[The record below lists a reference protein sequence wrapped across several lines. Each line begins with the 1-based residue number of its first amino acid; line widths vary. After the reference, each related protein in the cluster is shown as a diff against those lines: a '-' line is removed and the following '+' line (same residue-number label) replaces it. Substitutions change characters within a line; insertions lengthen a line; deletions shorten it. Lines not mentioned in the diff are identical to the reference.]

1 MPDVTSNTSAS
12 TTQPANKSMRE
23 SAHQSLE
30 RQDISVSEI
39 SKQIPP
45 PKTRSYGV
53 DSRHLLPMLRDLL
66 ELATVRIANS
76 KTRRHVI
83 QLGRSIR
90 QHAFDARDTLPV
102 IDHPALAAF
111 LGCKEPREI
120 VLPPIDTISLS
131 GLGFVVPYT
140 ILATIVSALNPKK
153 ILETGTFRGVGTL
166 TMALNAPAADIYTLD
181 LPEQYSPDE
190 VATLSKGDKEWVRLS
205 RTSTGFALINHPAA
219 TRIHQLRG
227 NSLTF
232 DPPAF
237 LANTDLCFIDGGH
250 SYECIKADTQ
260 TALKILS
267 PNGVIV
273 WDDYA
278 WFVDG
283 VSRYITELRNSLPL
297 YRIAGSQLVLYRSNG
312 EPIPN
317 KLTS

>member
-1 MPDVTSNTSAS
+1 M
-12 TTQPANKSMRE
+12 KE
-23 SAHQSLE
+23 
-30 RQDISVSEI
+30 
-39 SKQIPP
+39 KPP

-66 ELATVRIANS
+66 ELATIRLTNKNA
-76 KTRRHVI
+76 RRHVV

-90 QHAFDARDTLPV
+90 QHAFDARDTLPI

-111 LGCKEPREI
+111 LGCNEPREI
-120 VLPPIDTISLS
+120 ILPPIDTISLS

-140 ILATIVSALNPKK
+140 LLATIVSALNPKK
-153 ILETGTFRGVGTL
+153 IFETGTFRGVGTL
-166 TMALNAPAADIYTLD
+166 TMALNAPKADIYTLD
-181 LPEQYSPDE
+181 LPEQYTDAE
-190 VATLSKGDKEWVRLS
+190 VETLSKGDREWVRLS
-205 RTSTGFALINHPAA
+205 RTSTGFAFLGHPAA

-232 DPPAF
+232 TPPDY

-250 SYECIKADTQ
+250 SYECIKADTE

-283 VSRYITELRNSLPL
+283 VSEYLTELRRSLPL
-297 YRIAGSQLVLYRSNG
+297 HRIAGSQLVLCRIQDQMPP
-312 EPIPN
+312 ERQQ
-317 KLTS
+317 TS